1 MLDQLISKLQSH
13 SDKDQL
19 KALVRILMEETISS
33 TLSINTLVSRIEQV
47 LTSLLEVDSA
57 NELLLASLR

>member
-1 MLDQLISKLQSH
+1 MLNQLISKLQSH

-33 TLSINTLVSRIEQV
+33 TLCINTLVSRIEQV

>member
-1 MLDQLISKLQSH
+1 MLNQLISKLQSH

-33 TLSINTLVSRIEQV
+33 TLSITTLVSRIEQV